1 MKFNKWTVALA
12 AIGVVNLTSAARA
25 DEKISQVQTALSNTT
40 LSGYVDT
47 AAIWQMGPNSNQ
59 SGGHLNLPAET
70 ATGGTLQDGFQLN
83 VVDLVLDKPEDE
95 SPWASG
101 YHVELQFGPDAVGQD
116 NTYGGITQAFV
127 RLRTPVG
134 NGIDWQV
141 GVWDTIVGYETLNDP
156 ANPNFTRS
164 YAYEIE
170 PTTHTGIL
178 GTYKINDEVTVQAG
192 IADGS
197 NVGTAS
203 PSGFNG
209 RSNDESQK
217 AYMGDVQL
225 TAPSSWGW
233 INGATLYAGFINADD
248 STVGGGSTSLY
259 LGTTVPTPMTALKF
273 GGSFDY
279 VSFHNTGPGNS
290 DQDSIWDIALYS
302 TYQATAKLSLNFR
315 AEYLDNAAVGA
326 STPTPFT
333 NVGTSN
339 AEEFTAT
346 AQYALWANVL
356 SRVEFRWDHAETTTP
371 GNGFGAAGTNHN
383 NFMLA
388 ANFVYQF

>member
-47 AAIWQMGPNSNQ
+47 AAVWNFGQNGGNLPPTTA
-59 SGGHLNLPAET
+59 SGGKLV
-70 ATGGTLQDGFQLN
+70 DGFHLN

-101 YHVELQFGPDAVGQD
+101 YHIELQVGPDSTPG
-116 NTYGGITQAFV
+116 GGITQAYV
-127 RLRTPVG
+127 TLRTPVG
-134 NGIDWQV
+134 NGIDWKI
-141 GVWDTIVGYETLNDP
+141 GIWDTIVGYESLNDP
-156 ANPNFTRS
+156 ANPNYTRS
-164 YAYEIE
+164 YAYAIE

-178 GTYKINDEVTVQAG
+178 GTYKVSDMVTVQAG
-192 IADGS
+192 VADSGGGS
-197 NVGTAS
+197 GA
-203 PSGFNG
+203 
-209 RSNDESQK
+209 NDFAARESQK

-225 TAPSSWGW
+225 TAPDSWGW
-233 INGATLYAGFINADD
+233 VKGATLYAGIINSDD
-248 STVGGGSTSLY
+248 SASVAGATWLY
-259 LGTTVPTPMTALKF
+259 LGSTMPTPLAALKV

-279 VSFHNTGPGNS
+279 VDYHNSGAAGNS
-290 DQDSIWDIALYS
+290 ADDNRWDIALYS
-302 TYQATAKLSLNFR
+302 TYQASEKLSLNFR
-315 AEYLDNAAVGA
+315 GEYLNQSGVG
-326 STPTPFT
+326 F
-333 NVGTSN
+333 SN

-356 SRVEFRWDHAETTTP
+356 SRVEFRWDHNEV
-371 GNGFGAAGTNHN
+371 GGGYGATGSHNN

-388 ANFVYQF
+388 ANLIYQF